1 MSHVPMGER
10 AALTSSELRSLPR
23 VGQMLIEDGVISVL
37 QLREAL
43 KRQAAGGQ
51 RLLLGEVLLQMEL
64 VDRDTLLRAVARSL
78 DIPFVPEPVAEADAA
93 MMKLLPDAMR
103 REHRV
108 VPLRRE
114 GDVLVL
120 ATADPQND
128 HVRELAQRETG
139 LRVRFVASPA
149 DRLDAMLAEAPAT
162 DTVQEKA
169 EEIVAELGEGEAAF
183 TLQEKQ
189 VEEMVGAGQADDMG
203 PVVKLVNF
211 IIGSAVQEGA
221 SDIHIEPDEGT
232 MRVRFRIDGVL
243 GHKMSP
249 PWRMSAAIAS
259 RIKIM
264 AHMDISERRMPQDG
278 EISVRVNGRPIDL
291 RVSTLPGKFGE
302 KIVMRVVDS
311 SGNRLGMEQLGFRP
325 AMLDRFQQVIDQP
338 YGIVLVTGPT
348 GSGKSTT
355 LYSVLNTFDRT
366 SINVSTVED
375 PVESNV
381 EGVHQ
386 AQINPKAGFTF
397 ASALRSLLRQDPD
410 VIMVGEIRDAETAQ
424 IAVQA
429 ALTGHVVLS
438 TLHTNDAPSAITR
451 LGNLGVE
458 NFLIAASLRG
468 VLAQRLV
475 RRVCRQCAA
484 PCELTEPQRLSM
496 GLYAHQPGTPMKGAG
511 CRRCRDTG
519 LSGRLGLYELMVP
532 DQRMNDLLCGTC
544 DPAAIRALLREQGF
558 ENLWDDGMQKVLAGL
573 TTPEEVHGACR
584 H

>member
-1 MSHVPMGER
+1 
-10 AALTSSELRSLPR
+10 
-23 VGQMLIEDGVISVL
+23 
-37 QLREAL
+37 
-43 KRQAAGGQ
+43 
-51 RLLLGEVLLQMEL
+51 
-64 VDRDTLLRAVARSL
+64 
-78 DIPFVPEPVAEADAA
+78 
-93 MMKLLPDAMR
+93 MKMLPDAMR

-114 GDVLVL
+114 DDLLVL
-120 ATADPQND
+120 ATADPQNE

-149 DRLDAMLAEAPAT
+149 DRLDAMLAGVPVADA
-162 DTVQEKA
+162 VQERA
-169 EEIVAELGEGEAAF
+169 QEIVADLVDGEAAF

-189 VEEMVGAGQADDMG
+189 VEEMVGAGQDDDMG
-203 PVVKLVNF
+203 PVVRLVNF

-221 SDIHIEPDEGT
+221 SDIHIEPDDGA

-264 AHMDISERRMPQDG
+264 ARLDISERRMPQDG
-278 EISVRVNGRPIDL
+278 EISVRVNGKPIDL

-302 KIVMRVVDS
+302 KIVMRVVDGS
-311 SGNRLGMEQLGFRP
+311 AARLGLEQLGFRP
-325 AMLDRFQQVIDQP
+325 TMLERFRLVVDQP

-375 PVESNV
+375 PVESNI

-410 VIMVGEIRDAETAQ
+410 VIMVGEIRDSETAQ

-475 RRVCRQCAA
+475 RRVCRQCAT

-511 CRRCRDTG
+511 CRKCRDTG
-519 LSGRLGLYELMVP
+519 LSGRLGIYELMVP
-532 DQRMNDLLCGTC
+532 DDRMNDLLCGTC
-544 DPAAIRALLREQGF
+544 DPASIRALLREQGF